1 MNKKLKIPLMSIP
14 FAIALFIALAFVIL
28 DNSPILWL
36 KIAKSEKADE
46 YVYSKLEESKKL
58 EAAFMTVE
66 LDGEILDIPLPD
78 GAVVF
83 ENQYYPM
90 PEEGTQYLLYRDNF
104 KKYKEKMLDCGYV
117 LDEMGSM
124 KHFVNNSLGIRVNY
138 LRSSY
143 AHCERIVVSVRSQ
156 YN

>member
-1 MNKKLKIPLMSIP
+1 MSKKSSFALMSIP

-36 KIAKSEKADE
+36 KVMKSEKADE
-46 YVYSKLEESKKL
+46 YVYSTLKESKKL
-58 EAAFMTVE
+58 EKAFMTVE
-66 LDGEILDIPLPD
+66 LDGEIFDIPLPD

-83 ENQYYPM
+83 ENQYYPK
-90 PEEGTQYLLYRDNF
+90 PEEGKQYLLYRDNF

-124 KHFVNNSLGIRVNY
+124 KHFVNESLGISVNY

-143 AHCERIVVSVRSQ
+143 AHSERFIVTAHRI
-156 YN
+156 